1 MSQMNN
7 DEIKKMLKLY
17 PHLKDYL
24 DKITKIMGRPIFY
37 SKLPREAKNEDFPNL
52 IYTTNSPV
60 FVHIYR
66 TRDMPDIE
74 YHAIEPQLNE
84 KEKKKFE
91 LITKRILKKAPE
103 KDSVTSDKELIEIL
117 KQLIEEI
124 VDIDERAGDIDLSKE
139 KAIKKMKKV
148 KVTTIEKN
156 DIEYALIKE
165 IVGVG
170 PLECFMKDPYLED
183 LHIITGEKVHLIHK
197 TFDMIKTNIEIDK
210 EIASEF
216 SRNLSEK
223 MGNPVSEG
231 QPIADGVMPDGSRV
245 NIVYSN
251 EVSIKGPTMTIRRF
265 TETPISITELIKWG
279 TLSSGIGAYL
289 WLCLQYGRSIFLC
302 GETACGKTTTM
313 NAIVPFIPPEK
324 KIYTAES
331 TPELQVPHTVWQ
343 RLLTKT
349 SGPEEG
355 QVDLFDLLKAAL
367 RSRPDYIIPGEVRG
381 AEGNIV
387 FGAMQTGHPCMTTFH
402 AATVTKV
409 IQRFTGDPINVPK
422 TFMDNLDLVLIQV
435 AVEQKGK
442 KVRRCT
448 AIEEIEGY
456 NREVDG
462 VMARTAFE
470 WNPTEDKH
478 LFRANRNSFILEE
491 KIARNAGYA
500 DLAEIYEVY
509 DRRKLILERMVEE
522 DILDYYQVVK
532 FIWTYYREG
541 EKGLSIK
548 IGN

>member
-1 MSQMNN
+1 MSQMGN
-7 DEIKKMLKLY
+7 DEIKKILKLN

-24 DKITKIMGRPIFY
+24 DKITKIMDKPVFY
-37 SKLPREAKNEDFPNL
+37 SKLPREAKDEKFPNL
-52 IYTTNSPV
+52 IYTTNSSV
-60 FVHIYR
+60 FIHIYR
-66 TRDMPDIE
+66 TKDMPEIE

-84 KEKKKFE
+84 REKKKFE
-91 LITKRILKKAPE
+91 LISKRILKKAPE
-103 KDSVTSDKELIEIL
+103 KDSVISDKELSEIL
-117 KQLIEEI
+117 KQLLEEI

-139 KAIKKMKKV
+139 KAIKKIKKV

-197 TFDMIKTNIEIDK
+197 IFDMIKTNIEIDK
-210 EIASEF
+210 EIVSEF
-216 SRNLSEK
+216 SRSLSEK

-279 TLSSGIGAYL
+279 TLSSGIAAYL
-289 WLCLQYGRSIFLC
+289 WLCCQYGRSMFLC

-349 SGPEEG
+349 SGPKEG

-381 AEGNIV
+381 AEGSIV

-442 KVRRCT
+442 KFRRCT

-478 LFRANRNSFILEE
+478 LFRANRNSFVLEQ
-491 KIARNAGYA
+491 KIAKNAGYA

-509 DRRKLILERMVEE
+509 DRRKLILERMIEE
-522 DILDYYQVVK
+522 DILDYYEVVK
-532 FIWTYYREG
+532 FIWKYYREG